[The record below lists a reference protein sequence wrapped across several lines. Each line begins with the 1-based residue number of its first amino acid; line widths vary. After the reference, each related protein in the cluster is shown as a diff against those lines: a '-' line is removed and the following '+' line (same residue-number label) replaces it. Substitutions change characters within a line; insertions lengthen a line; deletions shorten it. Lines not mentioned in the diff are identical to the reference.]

1 VAKGEHDSTVFNCR
15 WISHKEIRDAA
26 VDINSFQELVRVLQ
40 GIPAS
45 RLRGL
50 QKNGALAQGSFQYEQ
65 VNRNTYSRRFFDQQS
80 SIAPDL
86 IISHLCNRA
95 ANFSQQE

>member
-1 VAKGEHDSTVFNCR
+1 MAKGESDSTIFDCR

-40 GIPAS
+40 GIPAN
-45 RLRGL
+45 RLRRL
-50 QKNGALAQGSFQYEQ
+50 QKSGASAQGNFRYEQ
-65 VNRNTYSRRFFDQQS
+65 VNRNTYSRSSFDQQS
-80 SIAPDL
+80 SSAPDL

-95 ANFSQQE
+95 ANISQQE